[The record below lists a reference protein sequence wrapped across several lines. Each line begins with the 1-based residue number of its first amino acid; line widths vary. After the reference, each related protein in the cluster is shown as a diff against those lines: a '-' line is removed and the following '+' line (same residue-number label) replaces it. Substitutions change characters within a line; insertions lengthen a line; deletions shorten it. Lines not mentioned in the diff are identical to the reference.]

1 MLRRT
6 SLALTLAVAILAPSC
21 DRPSTERPA
30 TPEPTPVLRID
41 PKVTPKP
48 SSSSA
53 APPPVA
59 RLADPLPSIS
69 SPARPLI
76 APDPIVIPDCRLA
89 VIERQDVPSQRDG
102 VLLFICTDIKPGE
115 QVPPDR
121 IATIKV
127 ADQERKY
134 RRLKEGDAVEAG
146 QLLGL
151 LDDRLARDDWAIKK
165 SQIAMNEAGLA
176 AAERARDE
184 AQDRYQTQ
192 LRLRTSTAGPATSE
206 EDVGGAKLTWYK
218 NHYEAV
224 SRREAMNLAALEFHQ
239 AQTVLGMYEIRS
251 SIPGVIKRIHK
262 NPGEAVKSLEPVL
275 EICNLKRLRVE
286 GLVETQHLAHLRQG
300 MQVLVEPTQAL
311 GPEQVF
317 RGHLAEVTGVATTN
331 AGGRP
336 VVVSASEDGTIRLWD
351 RAARRELRVLRHP
364 AAVQTVACT
373 PANASAN
380 LCLAGCADGGARLWD
395 LNGPADRPV
404 RELKD
409 QHHGAVTCVA
419 FSLDGKWCATGGEDH
434 EICLWDVTTG
444 ALRCRLPASHLG
456 AITSVQFLP
465 ESRLLSVSR
474 DNTLKLWILNADG
487 ARLEAT
493 FEHRSGDVARLTAS
507 ADGTRVL
514 FDQGNAL
521 QILSL
526 PQGVAQGILQTPSAA
541 TNFTTLALF
550 CPDSRLI
557 LTAGASEGGLQL
569 WRTPEGPGTYAP
581 RLPSPGHPL
590 RQLICSER
598 SSITCAA
605 YAPDGTY
612 LVTGSRD
619 RQVMVWPL
627 PTPEEIERRFSAEL
641 TLIEQSVESNAR
653 QVRICA
659 ELPNPDGRLVPGTS
673 VTLIVSPKE

>member
-1 MLRRT
+1 MSRRT
-6 SLALTLAVAILAPSC
+6 SLSLILAVVILAPSC
-21 DRPSTERPA
+21 DRPATERET
-30 TPEPTPVLRID
+30 TPEPAPVLRID
-41 PKVTPKP
+41 PKGAPKSP
-48 SSSSA
+48 GPIAAQAPIARFVDAPLRSA
-53 APPPVA
+53 
-59 RLADPLPSIS
+59 PLPAQ
-69 SPARPLI
+69 SPI

-89 VIERQDVPSQRDG
+89 VIERQEVPSQRDG
-102 VLLFICTDIKPGE
+102 VLLYICTDIKPGE

-121 IATIKV
+121 IVAIKV

-151 LDDRLARDDWAIKK
+151 LDDRMARDDWAIKK

-176 AAERARDE
+176 AAERAREE

-224 SRREAMNLAALEFHQ
+224 SRREAMSLAALEFHQ

-262 NPGEAVKSLEPVL
+262 NPGEAVKSLEPVV

-286 GLVETQHLAHLRQG
+286 GLVETQHLPQLRQG
-300 MQVLVEPTQAL
+300 MQALIEPTQAL

-317 RGHLAEVTGVATTN
+317 RGHLAEITGVAATN
-331 AGGRP
+331 ASGRP
-336 VVVSASEDGTIRLWD
+336 VVVSASEDGTVRLWD
-351 RAARRELRVLRHP
+351 RAVRREQRVLRHP
-364 AAVQTVACT
+364 AAVRALACA
-373 PANASAN
+373 PANAPAN
-380 LCLAGCADGGARLWD
+380 LCLAGCADGGARVWD
-395 LNGPADRPV
+395 LNNPADHPV

-434 EICLWDVTTG
+434 EICLWDVSSG
-444 ALRCRLPASHLG
+444 AARCRLPASHLG

-465 ESRLLSVSR
+465 QSRLLSVCR
-474 DNTLKLWILNADG
+474 DNTLKLWSLTAEG

-521 QILSL
+521 QVLSL
-526 PQGVAQGILQTPSAA
+526 PQGASQGILQTPSVA

-550 CPDSRLI
+550 SPDTRLI

-569 WRTPEGPGTYAP
+569 WRTPTDAY
-581 RLPSPGHPL
+581 PGHPL
-590 RQLICSER
+590 RQLISSER
-598 SSITCAA
+598 SSVTCAA

-619 RQVMVWPL
+619 RQVMIWPL
-627 PTPEEIERRFSAEL
+627 PKPEEIERRFPAEL

-659 ELPNPDGRLVPGTS
+659 EMPNADGRLVPGTS
-673 VTLIVSPKE
+673 VTMIVYPKE